1 MKHLVLAVALAA
13 LPFAATA
20 QDADKPAAEKPAA
33 KKSAKPAAKVDA
45 IATVNG
51 VAVPSSR
58 MEFML
63 QQQRQRGA
71 PDNDQTRA
79 MLKDELVN
87 REIVVQEANR
97 SGIAKTPE
105 VQAQMDI
112 ARQEIIVGAY
122 LRDWVRK
129 HPVTD
134 AEVQKEYDRAKSQS
148 GDKEY
153 RARHILVDSEDQAK
167 DLIAQL
173 KKGAKFDELA
183 TKFSKDPGSA
193 QRGGDLEWSVPGA
206 YDKQFSDAMVK
217 LEKGKYTEQPVQ
229 TRFGY
234 HIIQLDDVRQTKF
247 PALAEVKPRIQQQL
261 AQHRVDELIRGLRA
275 KAKVE

>member
-1 MKHLVLAVALAA
+1 MRHLVLAAALAV
-13 LPFAATA
+13 LPLAASA
-20 QDADKPAAEKPAA
+20 QDAEKPAA
-33 KKSAKPAAKVDA
+33 KKSAAKPAAKANANA

-51 VAVPSSR
+51 VAVPASR
-58 MEFML
+58 MDFL
-63 QQQRQRGA
+63 VNQQKGRGA
-71 PDNDQTRA
+71 PDNDQTRS
-79 MLKDELVN
+79 MIRDELIN
-87 REIVVQEANR
+87 REIVVQEAQKA
-97 SGIAKTPE
+97 GLAKTPE
-105 VQAQMDI
+105 VQTQLDI

-129 HPVTD
+129 HPVSD
-134 AEVQKEYDRAKSQS
+134 AEVQKEYDRARAQN

-153 RARHILVDSEDQAK
+153 RARHILVENEDQAK
-167 DLIAQL
+167 DVIAQL

-183 TKFSKDPGSA
+183 TKLSKDPGSA
-193 QRGGDLEWSVPGA
+193 QRGGDLDWSVPGA
-206 YDKQFSDAMVK
+206 YDKQFADAMVK

-234 HIIQLDDVRQTKF
+234 HVIQLEDVRQTRF

-261 AQHRVDELIRGLRA
+261 TQHKVDELVRDLRS